1 MNEEEELEKKLS
13 QIREEERLRRKIN
26 SRNGCLILILLM
38 VFFIFLGICN
48 SEEKISISSS
58 KNTDWE
64 KSTEERILDRAKKLN
79 K

>member
-1 MNEEEELEKKLS
+1 MSEELEEKLS
-13 QIREEERLRRKIN
+13 KIRKEERLRRKIN
-26 SRNGCLILILLM
+26 SRNGCLIVILLM
-38 VFFIFLGICN
+38 IFFIFLGICN

-64 KSTEERILDRAKKLN
+64 KSTEERILERAKKLN